1 MLSIIGAVLCTA
13 MGLLGVLAPNRAAKL
28 VSIEPVGGLGVSEI
42 RATYGGVFLAMGV
55 TCLVIRSP
63 DAYLIAGA
71 SWLGAGLLRFPSL
84 VLDKG
89 SFPKALGGAALE
101 LTIGILLLSGAA

>member
-13 MGLLGVLAPNRAAKL
+13 MGLLGVLAPYRAAKL

-42 RATYGGVFLAMGV
+42 RATYGGVF
-55 TCLVIRSP
+55 RSP

-101 LTIGILLLSGAA
+101 LTIGILLLSGADVP

>member
-13 MGLLGVLAPNRAAKL
+13 MGLLGVLAPSRTAKL

-63 DAYLIAGA
+63 DAYLTAGA

>member
-1 MLSIIGAVLCTA
+1 V
-13 MGLLGVLAPNRAAKL
+13 AKL

-42 RATYGGVFLAMGV
+42 RATYGGLFFAMGV
-55 TCLVIRSP
+55 ICLVIRSP

-84 VLDKG
+84 VVDKG
-89 SFPKALGGAALE
+89 SFPKALGGAAIE
-101 LTIGILLLSGAA
+101 LTMGVLLLTGAAKP

>member
-1 MLSIIGAVLCTA
+1 
-13 MGLLGVLAPNRAAKL
+13 MGVFGVLLPNRAAKL

-42 RATYGGVFLAMGV
+42 RATYGGLFLAMGV
-55 TCLVIRSP
+55 TCLVIQSP

-71 SWLGAGLLRFPSL
+71 SWFGAGLLRFPAL

-89 SFPKALGGAALE
+89 SFPKALRGAALE
-101 LTIGILLLSGAA
+101 LTIGIFLVSGAA